1 MQETESYASYW
12 QRCSAYLLDHVITA
26 VLLSPLVAWYLNGL
40 FGERSGV
47 FLLGYSIPVL
57 LVMLLVRLFYLTLLW
72 TNDRGTIGCRLM
84 GINITTEV
92 GMPLRFPRALLRY
105 LGLLVCTM
113 LLGLGSLLLLFSR
126 KKQMLQDSMANTVVV
141 KKQPPSSAAKDEEA
155 ELLPPGK

>member
-1 MQETESYASYW
+1 
-12 QRCSAYLLDHVITA
+12 
-26 VLLSPLVAWYLNGL
+26 
-40 FGERSGV
+40 
-47 FLLGYSIPVL
+47 
-57 LVMLLVRLFYLTLLW
+57 
-72 TNDRGTIGCRLM
+72 M
-84 GINITTEV
+84 GITITTEV